1 MARNHDLRLLQ
12 LLKANLT
19 VEEALIMVAYEAGI
33 NAGAG
38 WSLLS
43 IKRLEFMAPL
53 VRQCDE
59 YRHRE
64 WDEPLVLVE
73 ETP

>member
-64 WDEPLVLVE
+64 WDEPLVVKE
-73 ETP
+73 GP